1 MRKGTGAAGRLPGYS
16 ITEVHRGRILS
27 VTEKE
32 REIPLTDEL
41 EKEIFDLRQ
50 LLQVS
55 KSLSSNLDYSSL
67 LDSILYICMGQMRVT
82 QAALFSRD
90 NLEVP
95 GIKLVRNLEGFELD
109 PEEKYILEIDS
120 PLIEFLTRNYR
131 CYSMGELGKL
141 VEDPQSLRILSS
153 MRPSLIVPLNAKDQ
167 LMGILVLG
175 ERIHSTSYSEKEK
188 EYLVDIAHFAANAIH
203 NAVLFEMSTTDM
215 MTHLKLRHYFNEV
228 LNRRISQSIHSGQPV
243 SLIMAD
249 IDHFKEVNDTYG
261 HQTGDE
267 VLKTV
272 SLLIRNNLRQNDI
285 GARYGGE
292 EFMILLHDTD
302 EEGAYEIAERLRTNI
317 ATLDH
322 SSRACLH
329 PVHISMG
336 VAQFDPRIDKTAKDL
351 VKRVD
356 QALYFSKQN
365 GRNRS
370 SRSSQ
375 IPIHP

>member
-1 MRKGTGAAGRLPGYS
+1 M
-16 ITEVHRGRILS
+16 
-27 VTEKE
+27 TEKE
-32 REIPLTDEL
+32 LVNPSFEQL

-67 LDSILYICMGQMRVT
+67 LDSILYICMGQMGVT
-82 QAALFSRD
+82 QAAIFSRD

-109 PEEKYILEIDS
+109 SGEKYIIRIES
-120 PLIEFLTRNYR
+120 PLIDFLTHNYR
-131 CYSMGELGKL
+131 CFSMDELIEQ
-141 VEDPQSLRILSS
+141 VDDPESLRILQS
-153 MRPSLIVPLNAKDQ
+153 MHPSLIVPLNAKDQ

-175 ERIHSTSYSEKEK
+175 ERINSPSYSEEEK
-188 EYLVDIAHFAANAIH
+188 EYLVDIAHFASNAIH

-215 MTHLKLRHYFNEV
+215 MTHLKLRHYFTAV
-228 LNRRISQSIHSGQPV
+228 LNRRLAQSIHSGQPV

-249 IDHFKEVNDTYG
+249 IDHFKYVNDTYG

-302 EEGAYEIAERLRTNI
+302 EDAASIIAERLRKKT
-317 ATLDH
+317 AALDH
-322 SSRACLH
+322 SSGGCSR
-329 PVHISMG
+329 PVYISLG
-336 VAQFDPRIDKTAKDL
+336 VAQYDPEIDNSAEDL
-351 VKRVD
+351 VRRVD
-356 QALYFSKQN
+356 KALYFSKQN
-365 GRNRS
+365 GRNRTT
-370 SRSSQ
+370 RSSQ
-375 IPIHP
+375 IREPS

>member
-1 MRKGTGAAGRLPGYS
+1 
-16 ITEVHRGRILS
+16 
-27 VTEKE
+27 
-32 REIPLTDEL
+32 
-41 EKEIFDLRQ
+41 
-50 LLQVS
+50 
-55 KSLSSNLDYSSL
+55 
-67 LDSILYICMGQMRVT
+67 
-82 QAALFSRD
+82 
-90 NLEVP
+90 
-95 GIKLVRNLEGFELD
+95 
-109 PEEKYILEIDS
+109 
-120 PLIEFLTRNYR
+120 
-131 CYSMGELGKL
+131 
-141 VEDPQSLRILSS
+141 
-153 MRPSLIVPLNAKDQ
+153 
-167 LMGILVLG
+167 
-175 ERIHSTSYSEKEK
+175 
-188 EYLVDIAHFAANAIH
+188 
-203 NAVLFEMSTTDM
+203 
-215 MTHLKLRHYFNEV
+215 
-228 LNRRISQSIHSGQPV
+228 
-243 SLIMAD
+243 MAD